1 MWRRIRLLAIILS
14 VSLNIAFVA
23 VWAMRAVP
31 ILSKSCNPAVC
42 MKDNT
47 GKIWCPLHRALGTTE
62 EQWRT
67 LEPIQSWYRAE
78 SQSVCRDVNR
88 LRAEMID
95 LLAMPD
101 ANRDSI
107 RLKQDQIID
116 AQRKMQD
123 LTIEHLLSE
132 KQVLS
137 AAQRDTLFSR
147 MKRGDGCAAN
157 GSMMGLGHGP
167 GGCAMETNQTG
178 INQ

>member
-1 MWRRIRLLAIILS
+1 MLAIILS
-14 VSLNIAFVA
+14 VSLNVAFIA

-31 ILSKSCNPAVC
+31 TLSKSCNPDMC
-42 MKDNT
+42 MNDSA
-47 GKIWCPLHRALGTTE
+47 GKIWCPLHRTLGTTE

-67 LEPIQSWYRAE
+67 LEPIQIQYRAA
-78 SQSVCRDVNR
+78 SQSVCREVGS

-95 LLAMPD
+95 LLAKPD

-107 RLKQDQIID
+107 RMKQDQILG

-123 LTIEHLLSE
+123 LTVEHLLSE
-132 KQVLS
+132 KQTLS

-147 MKRGDGCAAN
+147 MKRGAGCAGH
-157 GSMMGLGHGP
+157 GSMLGLGLGP

-178 INQ
+178 IK